1 MSSSPSR
8 RSLRPGLVAGLLALA
23 LAVGACGGS
32 PAAPSGPA
40 TSSGGAG
47 AGQASPAPIKI
58 GMNFELSGAVAT
70 FGVHA
75 RQAAD
80 LAIDQINQK
89 GGVLGRKLQAVTLDN
104 KSDNGESTNV
114 AERLVS
120 EGVVAVVGPV
130 TTGDT
135 LAAVQVVTQA
145 QIPLVTPGA
154 TAVPV
159 TVDTATG
166 KVRDWIFRVCFID
179 PVQGTVGADFAYKQL
194 HARSAV
200 ILEDSTNDYSKGL
213 AAAFKQQFEKLGGK
227 VVLEQGFTQAD
238 QDFRSIL
245 TTART
250 KNPDLIYVPA
260 YYDKVGL
267 IVRQARDLGITVPMM
282 GGDGWDSPDL
292 VKLAGAQA
300 LNNTY
305 FTNHYSS
312 QDPDPKVQ
320 AFVQAYKARYG
331 DVPDALAA
339 LGYDAV
345 MLVADAI
352 QRAGSADPA
361 KIREALAATTD
372 FQGVTGKIAL
382 DAQHNPSKP
391 VVLIEMKD
399 GQQTF
404 AGRFGAE

>member
-1 MSSSPSR
+1 MLRIGRHR
-8 RSLRPGLVAGLLALA
+8 RFWQRALTG
-23 LAVGACGGS
+23 LAVLGIVASAGCGGGN
-32 PAAPSGPA
+32 AAQTG
-40 TSSGGAG
+40 T
-47 AGQASPAPIKI
+47 GQANNPIKV
-58 GMNFELSGAVAT
+58 GFNFELTGSIAT
-70 FGVHA
+70 FGQHTWQGA
-75 RQAAD
+75 QMALD
-80 LAIDQINQK
+80 EINSK
-89 GGVLGRKLQAVTLDN
+89 GGVLGRKLEADKLDN
-104 KSDNGESTNV
+104 KGDNSESTNV
-114 AERLVS
+114 TTRLVS
-120 EGVVAVVGPV
+120 DGVVAIIGPA
-130 TTGDT
+130 TTGDS
-135 LAAVQVVTQA
+135 LAAAPVVTDA
-145 QIPLVTPGA
+145 KIPLIATSA

-159 TVDTATG
+159 TVENG
-166 KVRDWIFRVCFID
+166 KVRDWVFRVCFID
-179 PVQGTVGADFAYKQL
+179 PVQGVVGADFAYKQL
-194 HARSAV
+194 NARKAV

-331 DVPDALAA
+331 DAPDGFAA

-345 MLVADAI
+345 YLLADAI
-352 QRAGSADPA
+352 KRAGSAEPD
-361 KIREALAATTD
+361 KIRQALAETQG
-372 FQGVTGKIAL
+372 FQGVTGTISM
-382 DAQHNPSKP
+382 DRNHNPVKP
-391 VVLIEMKD
+391 VIILEMKD

-404 AGRFGAE
+404 KARVTPQQG